1 MSTEALSLISFSA
14 GQYFSCWNVWS
25 KCSPCLAQIKFQST
39 GLTSFSLWGNKK
51 RVLARSRST
60 ELKVLFILFYFIFIV
75 FYFIQ
80 TLCREL
86 FSFWHLNVFFF
97 LFKTHIKPSLIS
109 FLVLLFCRGLRLKT
123 FLPLGADHS
132 TKRSW
137 IDGAFLS
144 SLADWLLLAGHDLSL
159 LLFFVGQTNQPPQ
172 VPQYYLSLLC

>member
-1 MSTEALSLISFSA
+1 MYEANAAHAWPRSSFRAQVWPPSVSGVIKKSPGTEQEHRA
-14 GQYFSCWNVWS
+14 
-25 KCSPCLAQIKFQST
+25 KSPLYC
-39 GLTSFSLWGNKK
+39 
-51 RVLARSRST
+51 
-60 ELKVLFILFYFIFIV
+60 ILFYSNIMQRTVLILTFKFV
-75 FYFIQ
+75 
-80 TLCREL
+80 C
-86 FSFWHLNVFFF
+86 FF

>member
-1 MSTEALSLISFSA
+1 MYEANAAHVWPRSSFRA
-14 GQYFSCWNVWS
+14 QVWPPS
-25 KCSPCLAQIKFQST
+25 VSGVI
-39 GLTSFSLWGNKK
+39 KK

-60 ELKVLFILFYFIFIV
+60 ELKVLFIV

-86 FSFWHLNVFFF
+86 FSFWHLNLFFFF

-109 FLVLLFCRGLRLKT
+109 LVLLFCRGLRLKT

>member
-1 MSTEALSLISFSA
+1 MYEANAAHVWPRSSFRA
-14 GQYFSCWNVWS
+14 QVWPPS
-25 KCSPCLAQIKFQST
+25 VSGVI
-39 GLTSFSLWGNKK
+39 KK

-60 ELKVLFILFYFIFIV
+60 ELKVLFILFH
-75 FYFIQ
+75 FYCI
-80 TLCREL
+80 L
-86 FSFWHLNVFFF
+86 FYSNIMQRTVLILTFKCGFF
-97 LFKTHIKPSLIS
+97 LFRTHIKPSLIS

-123 FLPLGADHS
+123 FLPLGPDHS

-172 VPQYYLSLLC
+172 VSQYYLSLLC